1 MVFSDDP
8 DFDVEKGFA
17 GEGEQWEGE
26 DEDLDLAVS
35 AVQETCMFHVF

>member
-1 MVFSDDP
+1 MAFSDAD

-26 DEDLDLAVS
+26 DDLAVS
-35 AVQETCMFHVF
+35 AVHETCMFHV